1 MAPIIKTQLVV
12 IGGGPGGYAA
22 AFHAADHNM
31 ETVLVD
37 LEENPGGVC
46 LYRGCIP
53 SKALLHAAKLLEDAK
68 EAKSI
73 GLDFGKP
80 KIDIDKL
87 RDWKA
92 SVVKKLTGG
101 LGMLAKQ
108 RKINYVR
115 GRAEFVDNN
124 NLLIKTPDNKEQKLT
139 FEQAILAS
147 GSRASLIP
155 GLPIES
161 PHVWN
166 SKLALDLPE
175 VPASLLIIGGGY
187 IGLEMGCVYAALGT
201 TVTVVEMTDTI
212 LPGCDSDL
220 SRILLARLK
229 KQFTAIHLN
238 TKVAEVKDNGQGVSV
253 VLEGQESGA
262 RQFDKVLVSVGRRPN
277 TEKLGLENTK
287 LQVGA
292 DGFVVVDPQRRTHE
306 LNIFAIGD
314 VAGQPMLAHKASAEG
329 KLAVDVIAGKK
340 ALWEPRAIPAVV
352 FTDPEIAWAGM
363 MEADAQA
370 AGLDVIV
377 TKFPWAASGRA
388 LTLGRSDGV
397 TKLVCAKATGRIV
410 GIGIAG
416 PQAGD
421 LITEGVLAIEMGAV
435 AEDLHLSIHPHPTL
449 SETVM
454 EAAELV
460 YGPATHYYGGKR

>member
-1 MAPIIKTQLVV
+1 MSNHQTQLVV

-22 AFHAADHNM
+22 AFHAADHGI
-31 ETVLVD
+31 ETTLVD

-53 SKALLHAAKLLEDAK
+53 SKALLHAAKLLEDSK

-80 KIDIDKL
+80 KIDLDKL
-87 RDWKA
+87 RDWKS

-108 RKINYVR
+108 RKINYTR
-115 GRAEFVDNN
+115 GRAEFLNN
-124 NLLIKTPDNKEQKLT
+124 NILSIKTTDDKTQRLE
-139 FEQAILAS
+139 FEKAILAT
-147 GSRASLIP
+147 GSRASIIP

-166 SKLALDLPE
+166 SKIALDLPE
-175 VPASLLIIGGGY
+175 IPKTMLIIGGGY

-201 TVTVVEMTDTI
+201 KITVVEMTDSI
-212 LPGCDSDL
+212 LPGCDPDL
-220 SRILLARLK
+220 SRVLMAKLK
-229 KQFTAIHLN
+229 KQFEAIHLS
-238 TKVAEVKDNGQGVSV
+238 TKVAEVKDNGKGVSV
-253 VLEGQESGA
+253 VLEGKESGA
-262 RQFDKVLVSVGRRPN
+262 KQFDKVLVSVGRRPN
-277 TEKLGLENTK
+277 TEKVGLENTK
-287 LQVGA
+287 IQVGK
-292 DGFVVVDPQRRTHE
+292 DGFIIVDPQRRTAE
-306 LNIFAIGD
+306 PNIFAIGD
-314 VAGQPMLAHKASAEG
+314 VAGQPMLAHKATAEG

-340 ALWEPRAIPAVV
+340 AIWEPRAIPAVV
-352 FTDPEIAWAGM
+352 FTDPEIAYAGM
-363 MEADAQA
+363 MEAEAQA
-370 AGLDVIV
+370 AGLDVTV

-397 TKLVCAKATGRIV
+397 TKLVCEKATGRV
-410 GIGIAG
+410 LGLGIAG

-421 LITEGVLAIEMGAV
+421 LIAEGVLAIEMGAT

-449 SETVM
+449 SETIM

-460 YGPATHYYGGKR
+460 YGPATHYYGGRR